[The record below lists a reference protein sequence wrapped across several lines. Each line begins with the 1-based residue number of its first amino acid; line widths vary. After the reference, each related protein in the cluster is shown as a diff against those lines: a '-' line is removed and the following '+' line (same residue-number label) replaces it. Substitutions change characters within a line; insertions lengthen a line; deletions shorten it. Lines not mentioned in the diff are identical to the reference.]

1 MEGLDEDGD
10 NRNKSKVNIMES
22 LSGEDGNFV
31 SNVGTMVAGRVGNIF
46 GKGLGGISSKLGGGT
61 SSWF

>member
-10 NRNKSKVNIMES
+10 NRGKPKVSMLEN

-46 GKGLGGISSKLGGGT
+46 GKGLGGISSKLGGGS

>member
-1 MEGLDEDGD
+1 MDGLDEDSD
-10 NRNKSKVNIMES
+10 TRSKSKVNIIES
-22 LSGEDGNFV
+22 LGGEDGNFV

-46 GKGLGGISSKLGGGT
+46 GKGLGGIGSKLGGGA